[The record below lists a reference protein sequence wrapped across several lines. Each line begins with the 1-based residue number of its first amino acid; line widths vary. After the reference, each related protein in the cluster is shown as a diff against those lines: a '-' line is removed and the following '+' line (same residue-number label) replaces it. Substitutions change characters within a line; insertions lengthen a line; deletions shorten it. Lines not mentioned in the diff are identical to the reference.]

1 MCMIKK
7 FIVVN
12 NYGTIQC
19 GNNISEITMTASKSI
34 NGATG
39 VTSADFING
48 RRVLRTTKEEVDT
61 TADLNMDEAISQSTV
76 QDVSTMNL

>member
-1 MCMIKK
+1 MIKK

-39 VTSADFING
+39 VTGADFING
-48 RRVLRTTKEEVDT
+48 RRVLRTTNEETNT
-61 TADLNMDEAISQSTV
+61 TEAISQSTV
-76 QDVSTMNL
+76 QDTSTMNL

>member
-1 MCMIKK
+1 MIKK

-39 VTSADFING
+39 VTGADFING
-48 RRVLRTTKEEVDT
+48 RRVLLTTNEETNT
-61 TADLNMDEAISQSTV
+61 TADLNTTEAISQSTV
-76 QDVSTMNL
+76 QDTSTMNL